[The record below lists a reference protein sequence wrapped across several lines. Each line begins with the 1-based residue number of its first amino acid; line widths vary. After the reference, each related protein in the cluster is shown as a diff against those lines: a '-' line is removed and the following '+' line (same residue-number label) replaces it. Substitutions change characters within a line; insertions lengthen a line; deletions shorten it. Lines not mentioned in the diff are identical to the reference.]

1 MEHMSN
7 LVIHMLDAE
16 KRFEDWFHTL
26 SGTAQVVF
34 FAAVFIGA
42 IVLVGHFEKQ
52 DLVRTLVR

>member
-1 MEHMSN
+1 MSN